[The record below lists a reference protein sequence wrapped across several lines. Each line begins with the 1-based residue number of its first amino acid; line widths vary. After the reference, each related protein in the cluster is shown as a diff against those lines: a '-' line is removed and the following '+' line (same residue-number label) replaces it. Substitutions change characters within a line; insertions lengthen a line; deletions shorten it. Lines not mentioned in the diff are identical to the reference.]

1 MTCRYGGT
9 GCRHG
14 SFLKKGDAM
23 FWGFLLFTVLAFV
36 FMQLGA
42 MSVWVSILKIGLM
55 LASLVLTVVGAAFLW
70 RKLFN

>member
-1 MTCRYGGT
+1 
-9 GCRHG
+9 
-14 SFLKKGDAM
+14 M